1 MTAAKMRVS
10 EAADRV
16 PRTLPCLGALA
27 LVLLAAA
34 AAAAEEVDCA
44 TCHAEIAEHDSVHS
58 GVVDCTGCHAGFS
71 GYPHPE
77 PAPAE
82 EVCATCHPGPA
93 EAFEGSIHHGITG
106 CSDCHGQVHEI
117 DRATDRGSPT
127 SALEQFRT
135 CGRCH
140 HTDEDLI
147 GSYLASHHGRAL
159 VLKGLEMA
167 PSCSDC
173 HGAHDVRA
181 ISDPASRLGRSGS
194 PETCGAC
201 HVYILDTWRDESVHG
216 SLWTS
221 QDEAGPVC
229 TSCHPSHQA
238 AAASDRSRALKSP
251 EGCGGCH
258 TAHSSTYGD
267 SFHGKATSL
276 GFVTGATCSD
286 CHTPHRNLP
295 ASDTRSS
302 IHAANLAATCGHCH
316 PRANASFLTFD
327 PHIDPSDPND
337 NPPVYFVW
345 LFMTSLLLGVFGFF
359 AVHDLLWLQRAL
371 VGWWRGEFESRPVEP
386 GPYVR
391 RFSPVHVRVHVVVV
405 VTFLVLAATGL
416 PLKFHAAGWAQMLSD
431 ALGGIEF
438 MRFLHRIAAIA
449 TFGYGLFHVGHLAYR
464 AAITREHGLF
474 WGPMSLVPRPAD
486 VADLFRN
493 LRYFLYLGDR
503 PRLDR
508 WSYWEKFDYFAVFWG
523 IPIIGISGLV
533 LWFPELVTRWLPGWV
548 LNAGYVVHS
557 DEALLAVG
565 FIFVFHFFH
574 THLRPESFPMDPV
587 IFTGAMPLARFRE
600 ERPLEYDRLV
610 AAGELESRIVPPPSE
625 GDLRRARI
633 SGTIAVTIGLMLVVA
648 IFWALLVG

>member
-1 MTAAKMRVS
+1 
-10 EAADRV
+10 
-16 PRTLPCLGALA
+16 
-27 LVLLAAA
+27 
-34 AAAAEEVDCA
+34 
-44 TCHAEIAEHDSVHS
+44 
-58 GVVDCTGCHAGFS
+58 
-71 GYPHPE
+71 
-77 PAPAE
+77 
-82 EVCATCHPGPA
+82 
-93 EAFEGSIHHGITG
+93 
-106 CSDCHGQVHEI
+106 
-117 DRATDRGSPT
+117 
-127 SALEQFRT
+127 
-135 CGRCH
+135 
-140 HTDEDLI
+140 
-147 GSYLASHHGRAL
+147 
-159 VLKGLEMA
+159 
-167 PSCSDC
+167 
-173 HGAHDVRA
+173 
-181 ISDPASRLGRSGS
+181 
-194 PETCGAC
+194 
-201 HVYILDTWRDESVHG
+201 
-216 SLWTS
+216 
-221 QDEAGPVC
+221 
-229 TSCHPSHQA
+229 
-238 AAASDRSRALKSP
+238 
-251 EGCGGCH
+251 
-258 TAHSSTYGD
+258 
-267 SFHGKATSL
+267 
-276 GFVTGATCSD
+276 
-286 CHTPHRNLP
+286 
-295 ASDTRSS
+295 
-302 IHAANLAATCGHCH
+302 
-316 PRANASFLTFD
+316 
-327 PHIDPSDPND
+327 
-337 NPPVYFVW
+337 
-345 LFMTSLLLGVFGFF
+345 
-359 AVHDLLWLQRAL
+359 
-371 VGWWRGEFESRPVEP
+371 
-386 GPYVR
+386 
-391 RFSPVHVRVHVVVV
+391 
-405 VTFLVLAATGL
+405 
-416 PLKFHAAGWAQMLSD
+416 MLSD

-587 IFTGAMPLARFRE
+587 IFTGSMPLARFRE